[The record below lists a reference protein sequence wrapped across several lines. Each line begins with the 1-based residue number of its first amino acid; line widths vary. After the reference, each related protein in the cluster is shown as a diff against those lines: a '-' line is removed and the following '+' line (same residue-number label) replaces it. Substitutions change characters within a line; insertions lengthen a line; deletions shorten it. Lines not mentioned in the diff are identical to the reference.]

1 MELREK
7 TQLKAHIEAEIDKLD
22 AQLASLKERLRPIA
36 PDCSLGRLTRME
48 ALSEQEVARK
58 IYEEAQRRKV
68 RLQNALSRIDKED
81 FGICIECDEP
91 IGIERLKIRPESVR
105 CVACASER

>member
-1 MELREK
+1 LEEK
-7 TQLKAHIEAEIDKLD
+7 TALKAHIASEIDKLD
-22 AQLASLKERLRPIA
+22 KQLASLEEKLRPIA

-48 ALSEQEVARK
+48 ALAEQDVARK
-58 IYEEAQRRKV
+58 VYEEAQRRKV
-68 RLQNALSRIDKED
+68 RLQNALSRIDGED

-105 CVACASER
+105 CVVCASGR